1 MLLNP
6 HEVNLDSLMKLV
18 FISYGSVVVCYVFL
32 LGLRFLAYLNEVEN
46 DRPIIILLT
55 HARIKEGQ
63 GKSNAKFVNCDAHQM
78 MSALILCRKCR
89 IISILGE

>member
-1 MLLNP
+1 MVLLLFVS
-6 HEVNLDSLMKLV
+6 HSGQVLSCTLWEDCCLQ
-18 FISYGSVVVCYVFL
+18 
-32 LGLRFLAYLNEVEN
+32 FLAYLNEVEN